1 MKRKIAKHRD
11 DICCRPP
18 ILVGLAVI
26 VAFMMLWANGTAGAA
41 AAPDKKAGK
50 TAADV
55 APAAKAAPKTAEK
68 PAEQPAGKLAVKSVM
83 TPIINPQADKLLR
96 EMGEYLKSAQQF
108 SFQAEIT
115 FDDVLPSG
123 QKIQFGAT
131 EDLAVRR
138 PNGVYIEYRGDV
150 GVKRFW
156 YNGEAITLFD
166 PDKNVYATEKAPA
179 KLDEAA
185 DYVMK
190 AFGFSPPLVDLLY
203 SDPYQVLIAKAQ
215 FGLYV
220 GMSMVDGQRCHHL
233 AFVDKYI
240 DWQIWIEDGKQLV
253 PRKLL
258 ITYKTIPGAPQFTA
272 VLSDWDFA
280 TRLPDALFATT
291 LPAGAKKIQFVKM
304 AKSLEKKE

>member
-1 MKRKIAKHRD
+1 MKRKIAKCGDEIWR
-11 DICCRPP
+11 RSWV
-18 ILVGLAVI
+18 LVGMALTVFLVMFLAG
-26 VAFMMLWANGTAGAA
+26 GTANAA

-50 TAADV
+50 AAAEV
-55 APAAKAAPKTAEK
+55 APVTKAAPKPPEK
-68 PAEQPAGKLAVKSVM
+68 PAEQPAMA
-83 TPIINPQADKLLR
+83 PIINPQADKLLR
-96 EMGEYLKSAQQF
+96 EMGEYLKNAQQF

-138 PNGVYIEYRGDV
+138 PNGAYVEYRGDA

-166 PDKNVYATEKAPA
+166 PDKNVYASEKVPA
-179 KLDEAA
+179 KIDEAV
-185 DYVMK
+185 DLVMK
-190 AFGFSPPLVDLLY
+190 EFGFTPPLVDLLY
-203 SDPYQVLIAKAQ
+203 SDPYKVLIGKAL

-220 GMSMVDGQRCHHL
+220 GMSTVDGQRCHHL
-233 AFVDKYI
+233 AFVEKYI

-272 VLSDWDFA
+272 VLSDWDFS
-280 TRLPDALFATT
+280 TRLPDTLFTPV
-291 LPAGAKKIQFVKM
+291 LPADAEKIQFGKLG
-304 AKSLEKKE
+304 KSLEKKQ

>member
-1 MKRKIAKHRD
+1 MKSTNKRHGVTRSYWQQIVVGGTF
-11 DICCRPP
+11 
-18 ILVGLAVI
+18 ILFFV
-26 VAFMMLWANGTAGAA
+26 MLLPSGPADAAG
-41 AAPDKKAGK
+41 GK
-50 TAADV
+50 
-55 APAAKAAPKTAEK
+55 PAPKPVEK
-68 PAEQPAGKLAVKSVM
+68 AAEQPAAKPAEKPPEEPA
-83 TPIINPQADKLLR
+83 TAPIINPQADKLLR
-96 EMGEYLKSAQQF
+96 EMGEYLKNAQQF

-138 PNGVYIEYRGDV
+138 PSQGYIEYRGDL

-156 YNGEAITLFD
+156 YNGDTITLYD
-166 PDKNVYATEKAPA
+166 PGDNVYATEKVPT
-179 KLDEAA
+179 KFDEAI

-190 AFGFSPPLVDLLY
+190 EFGFSPPLVDVLY
-203 SDPYQVLIAKAQ
+203 SDPYKLLINRVQ
-215 FGLYV
+215 FGLYI
-220 GMSMVDGQRCHHL
+220 GLSMVDGIRCHHL

-253 PRKLL
+253 PRKIL

-280 TRLPDALFATT
+280 TPLPNALFAAT
-291 LPAGAKKIQFVKM
+291 LPADAEKIQFFKL
-304 AKSLEKKE
+304 AKSMQK